1 MDAHKLS
8 QRLEAV
14 ANMVPK
20 GARIADIGSDHAY
33 LPVNL
38 MLNQK
43 ITYAVAGE
51 VAVGPKKNADSEVDK
66 QGLSTKIKVRLADGL
81 AAIEAEDNID
91 TVVIAGMGG
100 ILISK
105 ILANGGK
112 FDTLILQPN
121 TDEQVVREWLEKNNY
136 QIVAEDIVA
145 EDNHTYEVIK
155 AVPGEM
161 QLTLIEKQFGPILKQ
176 VKSEVWLSK
185 WRHELARKEKVLGF
199 LQAATPI
206 HTQRINETKAEIKI
220 IQEVIAWQ

>member
-8 QRLEAV
+8 QRLKAV
-14 ANMVPK
+14 AKMVPEN
-20 GARIADIGSDHAY
+20 ARIADIGSDHAY

-66 QGLSTKIKVRLADGL
+66 QGLQAKIKVRLADGL
-81 AAIEAEDNID
+81 AAIQDEDKID

-105 ILANGGK
+105 ILASGGE

-121 TDEQVVREWLEKNNY
+121 TDEQAVREWLEKNNY
-136 QIVAEDIVA
+136 KIIAEDIIA
-145 EDNHTYEVIK
+145 EDNHTYELIK
-155 AVPGEM
+155 AVPGKM
-161 QLTLIEKQFGPILKQ
+161 KLTLLEKQFGPILSQ
-176 VKSEVWLSK
+176 VKSDTWISK

-206 HTQRINETKAEIKI
+206 HTERINETKNEIKF
-220 IQEVIAWQ
+220 IQEVIS